1 MKRLVTLSFVLVLGF
16 FSICFATVD
25 KPQQFQS
32 AEVAV
37 FNGSDSLYGTLLTP
51 HKVEN
56 PAVVLIIAGSG
67 ATDGDGN
74 QFGMTN
80 NSLRF
85 LAEELALQGIASVRY
100 DKRCVG
106 KSKCSQTESNLTFD
120 DFIYDASV
128 WLSELKQSE
137 KFSKV
142 YIAGHSE
149 GSLIGMV
156 AAQKT
161 GVDGYISIAGSGKR
175 IDKVILEQLSI
186 YPEAMYNV
194 SKAILDTLLQGNTV
208 HNVPPLLYNLLRP
221 SVQPYI
227 INWLK
232 YEPVEVLSTFEI
244 PILIVQGTTDIQV
257 SAENAE
263 LLSNANPRAKLVMI
277 EGMNHVLKQ
286 VDMDRAK
293 NMSTYSN
300 PNLPV
305 TTELVEAISDFILTH

>member
-1 MKRLVTLSFVLVLGF
+1 MKRLVTLSFILVIGF
-16 FSICFATVD
+16 VSICFATVD
-25 KPQQFQS
+25 NLQQFHS

-51 HKVEN
+51 HKVES

-67 ATDGDGN
+67 ATNRDGN

-85 LAEELALQGIASVRY
+85 LAEGLALQGIASVRY
-100 DKRCVG
+100 DKRCIG
-106 KSKCSQTESNLTFD
+106 KSKCSQTESNLVFD
-120 DFIYDASV
+120 DFINDASV
-128 WLSELKQSE
+128 WLRELKQSE
-137 KFSKV
+137 NFSKV
-142 YIAGHSE
+142 YVAGHSE

-156 AAQKT
+156 AAQRV
-161 GVDGYISIAGSGKR
+161 GIDGYISIAGSGKR

-208 HNVPPLLYNLLRP
+208 QNVPPLLNNLFRP
-221 SVQPYI
+221 SVQPYF

-232 YEPVEVLSTFEI
+232 YEPVEVLNSFEV

-257 SAENAE
+257 SVENAE
-263 LLSNANPRAKLVMI
+263 LLSNANPRAKLVII

-286 VDMDRAK
+286 AEIDRTK

-300 PNLPV
+300 PNLPIAPK
-305 TTELVEAISDFILTH
+305 LVEAISDFILTH